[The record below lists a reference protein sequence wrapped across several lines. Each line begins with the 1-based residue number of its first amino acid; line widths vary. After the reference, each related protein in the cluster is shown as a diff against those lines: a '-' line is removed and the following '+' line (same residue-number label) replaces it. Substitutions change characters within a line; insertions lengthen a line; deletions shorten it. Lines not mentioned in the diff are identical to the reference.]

1 MDELCKRTSIAM
13 IAALCILFAVSAQAL
28 GQQQIQWKDTVEVE
42 WEKAPT
48 SGTIE
53 VLNGRVEKITILK
66 GKGKIK
72 GTHFQFAS
80 SGSARI
86 AINLDSIQNN
96 PGPGATLLTVQT
108 GKRPFSFFTR
118 DVSTAFPVYI
128 PIYGVVVLPGK
139 DNRSYTTIK
148 DHIASLKHHTKLEKI
163 QLEPEAS
170 FASAEHFVRRQY
182 VPTWLGISR
191 DFRIFQLTES
201 MPGMPRE
208 ASIITPKYAA
218 SNVNLPE
225 TKNNA
230 SAYLFVTGRGQ
241 GVELNTKRWLDDGVL
256 PVLHSVTKD
265 EDVQYHSISFVALE
279 KSSLAEQGPR
289 GTDFLVADNYSHG
302 HMFTKQQEGVLK
314 HKLQKAFDT
323 REETVFYFRS
333 VAENKGSAPV
343 YAWFKTARPGS
354 GWYEQYPYTYDS
366 ATGLSTYAPDKV
378 FCISTLNGK
387 PLPNEEIAILLKP
400 GEKAVFEFFLPHT
413 PVSYTRAIALSKQ
426 SFDEKWNDCKSFW
439 KAKLKSGAQIHLP
452 EQRIENMLQAG
463 LLHLDLITYGTEPD
477 STLAPSIGVYSPIGT
492 ESAPIIQFY
501 ASMGWHDIA
510 KRSLQYFLDKQHD
523 DGMIQNFGGYMVET
537 GAALWSM
544 GEYYRYTNDKAWVEK
559 IKPQLL
565 KSCDFLLAWRNRNK
579 KENLRGKGY
588 GMIDGKVADP
598 EDQFHQFMLNG
609 YAYLGC
615 IRVAEMLAGTDDV
628 QSERIKKEAEA
639 WRADIRESFFNSMA
653 HSPVIPMGNGNWLPT
668 VAPWPEMTGP
678 RALYIKPENFFS
690 HATFTTADAL
700 LGPLYLVFCE
710 VLDVNEPASAIL
722 LNYHSE
728 MFYQHNVAFSQ
739 PYYSRHNWV
748 QAKLGMVKPFLQTYY
763 NAFAA
768 LADRETF
775 TFWEHFYHV
784 SVHKTHEEAWF
795 LMETR
800 WMLYM
805 EEGSTLHLLRTI
817 PRNWMEDG
825 KIIELKNVSSYYGPL
840 NVKVNSAVSKGYI
853 EAAVECK
860 TGRGLKSVNIRL
872 PHPDGKKP
880 IKITGGVYNE
890 ETETVSIPSFNG
902 TAHVKL
908 EY

>member
-1 MDELCKRTSIAM
+1 
-13 IAALCILFAVSAQAL
+13 
-28 GQQQIQWKDTVEVE
+28 
-42 WEKAPT
+42 
-48 SGTIE
+48 
-53 VLNGRVEKITILK
+53 
-66 GKGKIK
+66 
-72 GTHFQFAS
+72 
-80 SGSARI
+80 
-86 AINLDSIQNN
+86 
-96 PGPGATLLTVQT
+96 
-108 GKRPFSFFTR
+108 
-118 DVSTAFPVYI
+118 
-128 PIYGVVVLPGK
+128 
-139 DNRSYTTIK
+139 
-148 DHIASLKHHTKLEKI
+148 
-163 QLEPEAS
+163 
-170 FASAEHFVRRQY
+170 
-182 VPTWLGISR
+182 
-191 DFRIFQLTES
+191 
-201 MPGMPRE
+201 
-208 ASIITPKYAA
+208 
-218 SNVNLPE
+218 
-225 TKNNA
+225 
-230 SAYLFVTGRGQ
+230 
-241 GVELNTKRWLDDGVL
+241 
-256 PVLHSVTKD
+256 
-265 EDVQYHSISFVALE
+265 
-279 KSSLAEQGPR
+279 
-289 GTDFLVADNYSHG
+289 
-302 HMFTKQQEGVLK
+302 
-314 HKLQKAFDT
+314 
-323 REETVFYFRS
+323 
-333 VAENKGSAPV
+333 
-343 YAWFKTARPGS
+343 
-354 GWYEQYPYTYDS
+354 
-366 ATGLSTYAPDKV
+366 
-378 FCISTLNGK
+378 
-387 PLPNEEIAILLKP
+387 
-400 GEKAVFEFFLPHT
+400 
-413 PVSYTRAIALSKQ
+413 
-426 SFDEKWNDCKSFW
+426 
-439 KAKLKSGAQIHLP
+439 
-452 EQRIENMLQAG
+452 
-463 LLHLDLITYGTEPD
+463 
-477 STLAPSIGVYSPIGT
+477 
-492 ESAPIIQFY
+492 
-501 ASMGWHDIA
+501 
-510 KRSLQYFLDKQHD
+510 
-523 DGMIQNFGGYMVET
+523 
-537 GAALWSM
+537 
-544 GEYYRYTNDKAWVEK
+544 
-559 IKPQLL
+559 
-565 KSCDFLLAWRNRNK
+565 
-579 KENLRGKGY
+579 
-588 GMIDGKVADP
+588 MIDGKVADP

-825 KIIELKNVSSYYGPL
+825 KIIELKNVSSYYGSL